1 MVSVKMIKNKWP
13 VKNIFTQ
20 SAALRNARSVVAC
33 TDLDVSLLA
42 ILRLLTAAISV
53 PGWGVCAIGSPK
65 ETQSL
70 LSTQGLCMYL
80 PFVFWGNRPS
90 SCDIVDLGLQTA
102 VCPRHWWSHACWLAP
117 SLLLSQEWLSKSPL
131 TWVTTYMWL
140 AVMRGHLLWDWECFS

>member
-20 SAALRNARSVVAC
+20 SAALRNARSVAAC

-53 PGWGVCAIGSPK
+53 PVWGVCERAIGSPK

-80 PFVFWGNRPS
+80 PFVF
-90 SCDIVDLGLQTA
+90 
-102 VCPRHWWSHACWLAP
+102 
-117 SLLLSQEWLSKSPL
+117 
-131 TWVTTYMWL
+131 
-140 AVMRGHLLWDWECFS
+140 